1 MYRLMTLTIISI
13 ISGLFIFRPVHCKNP
28 FKQDAIAIHF
38 ALVKDFS
45 VNEST
50 IINIVTQRT
59 TDQLQQISQAYESRY
74 GEKLLNDIRY
84 YLTGKFEE
92 IMISLFMDDTDF
104 YAEELY
110 NELRGFKD
118 DEKVFIDILLT
129 QNHMKLQEIKDV
141 YTKNYLNSLEHDF
154 QKFTTKNSKK
164 LYLTLLQCERNE
176 TMDINYIRAE
186 YDARQLYHAAIS
198 QSSEVNPDV
207 FINILTSVSY
217 DQLRHTV
224 MKFFDIFGEHIETV
238 IEKNFTGDFAR
249 ALIAIVEYAKSRDG
263 FIANRLYDSLEYDF
277 DHRSLIRLII
287 ISKNIGIHSIREA
300 IQIRHRIALEY
311 FLNQTPYGGFR
322 NTLLTFLFPNFTT
335 S

>member
-141 YTKNYLNSLEHDF
+141 YTKSSIYNFLP
-154 QKFTTKNSKK
+154 K
-164 LYLTLLQCERNE
+164 LFR
-176 TMDINYIRAE
+176 
-186 YDARQLYHAAIS
+186 
-198 QSSEVNPDV
+198 V
-207 FINILTSVSY
+207 
-217 DQLRHTV
+217 
-224 MKFFDIFGEHIETV
+224 IFE
-238 IEKNFTGDFAR
+238 
-249 ALIAIVEYAKSRDG
+249 
-263 FIANRLYDSLEYDF
+263 
-277 DHRSLIRLII
+277 
-287 ISKNIGIHSIREA
+287 
-300 IQIRHRIALEY
+300 
-311 FLNQTPYGGFR
+311 
-322 NTLLTFLFPNFTT
+322 
-335 S
+335 